1 VLDSKVVRGRISHI
15 HQNEEEAMSADV
27 ETNQPPKLNWKF
39 TLLIGFGFFGI
50 SVLWILYN
58 SYVPI
63 YLQAGRPDFDAPGE
77 VGFGFEAGL
86 TGVIMTLD
94 NVAAFFL
101 IPLIGVWSDRV
112 WTRFGR
118 RKPFILALAPIS
130 IAAFI
135 LIPVVVQMI
144 PPELSGQVDQ
154 LGTPLALFMVAVG
167 VFITAMAC
175 FRTPVIALM
184 PDLTPSPLRSQA
196 NGIINLM
203 GGVGTLV
210 ATLGSGILYGMGRIV
225 PFVFGGVLTVIA
237 VLMLYFFVKEPEEFE
252 ATAKDDGGLGV
263 LRGLKRVSPSARR
276 SLGLLMGAIF
286 CWFVGYNAVDTFLS
300 SYGVSE
306 LGMSLGQAPLLMGV
320 ASLAFLIFA
329 VPSGYIAARLGR
341 RWTIIVGLT
350 VFGGLLA
357 ANFFLRNAT
366 LIWPIMAVGGMGW
379 ALVNINSLPMVVDI
393 SASDAD
399 LGTYT
404 GMYYIA
410 SQLAAVVGPTL
421 NGYIVQW
428 GGGDYNL
435 IFVAT
440 PAFFVLAILCM
451 LGVTKG
457 EAKEGD

>member
-1 VLDSKVVRGRISHI
+1 
-15 HQNEEEAMSADV
+15 MSANV
-27 ETNQPPKLNWKF
+27 EATQSPKLNWRF
-39 TLLIGFGFFGI
+39 TFLIGFGFFGI
-50 SVLWILYN
+50 SVLWTLYN
-58 SYVPI
+58 GYVPI
-63 YLQAGRPDFDAPGE
+63 YLQAGNPTFDASGE
-77 VGFGFEAGL
+77 VGFGLDSFW

-101 IPLIGVWSDRV
+101 LPLIGVWSDRV

-118 RKPFILALAPIS
+118 RMPFILVLAPVS
-130 IAAFI
+130 IAAFV
-135 LIPVVVQMI
+135 LIPIAVRMV
-144 PPELSGQVDQ
+144 PPELSGQIGE
-154 LGTPLALFMVAVG
+154 LGVPLAFFMVAIG
-167 VFITAMAC
+167 IFLTAMAS

-203 GGVGTLV
+203 GGVGTLI
-210 ATLGSGILYGMGRIV
+210 ATVGSGILYGMGRIV
-225 PFVFGGVLTVIA
+225 PFVFGGILMLAA
-237 VLMLYFFVKEPEEFE
+237 VLMLYFFVREPKEFE
-252 ATAKDDGGLGV
+252 ATAHEDERLGA
-263 LRGLKRVSPSARR
+263 LRGLRRVSPAARR
-276 SLGLLMGAIF
+276 SLAFLMGAIF
-286 CWFVGYNAVDTFLS
+286 CWFVGYNAVETFLS

-306 LGMSLGQAPLLMGV
+306 LGMGTGQAPLLMGV

-329 VPSGYIAARLGR
+329 VPSGYIAARFGR
-341 RWTIIVGLT
+341 RRTIITGLT
-350 VFGGLLA
+350 VFGILLA

-366 LIWPIMAVGGMGW
+366 LIWPIMAIGGMGW

-393 SASDAD
+393 AVSAAD

-410 SQLAAVVGPTL
+410 SQLAAVVGPIV
-421 NGYIVQW
+421 NGYIVRL

-435 IFVAT
+435 IFLAT

-457 EAKEGD
+457 EAKESG

>member
-1 VLDSKVVRGRISHI
+1 
-15 HQNEEEAMSADV
+15 MSANA
-27 ETNQPPKLNWKF
+27 EATQSPKLNWRF
-39 TLLIGFGFFGI
+39 TFLIGFGFFGI
-50 SVLWILYN
+50 SVLWTLYN
-58 SYVPI
+58 AYVPI
-63 YLQAGRPDFDAPGE
+63 YLQAGSTTFDAPGE
-77 VGFGFEAGL
+77 VGFGLDPFW
-86 TGVIMTLD
+86 TGAIMTLD

-101 IPLIGVWSDRV
+101 LPLIGVWSDRV

-118 RKPFILALAPIS
+118 RMPFILVLAPIS
-130 IAAFI
+130 VAAFV
-135 LIPVVVQMI
+135 LIPIAVRMV
-144 PPELSGQVDQ
+144 PPELSGQIGE
-154 LGTPLALFMVAVG
+154 LGVPLAFFMVAIG
-167 VFITAMAC
+167 VFLTAMAS

-203 GGVGTLV
+203 GGVGTLI
-210 ATLGSGILYGMGRIV
+210 ATVGSGILYGMGRIV
-225 PFVFGGVLTVIA
+225 PFVFGGILMLAA
-237 VLMLYFFVKEPEEFE
+237 VLMLYFFVKEPKEFE
-252 ATAKDDGGLGV
+252 AAAHEDERLGA
-263 LRGLKRVSPSARR
+263 LRGLRRVSPAARR
-276 SLGLLMGAIF
+276 SLGFLMGAIF
-286 CWFVGYNAVDTFLS
+286 CWFVGYNAVETFLS

-306 LGMSLGQAPLLMGV
+306 LGMSTGQAPLLMGV

-341 RWTIIVGLT
+341 KRTIIAGLT
-350 VFGGLLA
+350 IFGILLA

-366 LIWPIMAVGGMGW
+366 LIWPILAIGGMGW

-393 SASDAD
+393 AVSAAD

-410 SQLAAVVGPTL
+410 SQLAAVVGPIV
-421 NGYIVQW
+421 NGYIVKL

-435 IFVAT
+435 IFLAT

-457 EAKEGD
+457 EAQSG

>member
-1 VLDSKVVRGRISHI
+1 
-15 HQNEEEAMSADV
+15 MSANV
-27 ETNQPPKLNWKF
+27 EATQSPKLNWRF
-39 TLLIGFGFFGI
+39 TFLIGFGFFGI
-50 SVLWILYN
+50 SVLWTLYN
-58 SYVPI
+58 GYVPI
-63 YLQAGRPDFDAPGE
+63 YLQAGNPTFDAPGE
-77 VGFGFEAGL
+77 VGFGLDSFW

-101 IPLIGVWSDRV
+101 LPLIGVWSDRV

-118 RKPFILALAPIS
+118 RMPFILVLAPVS
-130 IAAFI
+130 IAAFV
-135 LIPVVVQMI
+135 LIPIAVRMV
-144 PPELSGQVDQ
+144 PPELSGQIGE
-154 LGTPLALFMVAVG
+154 LGVPLAFFMVAIG
-167 VFITAMAC
+167 IFLTAMAS

-203 GGVGTLV
+203 GGVGTLI
-210 ATLGSGILYGMGRIV
+210 ATVGSGILYGMGRIV
-225 PFVFGGVLTVIA
+225 PFVFGGILMLAA
-237 VLMLYFFVKEPEEFE
+237 VLMLYFFVREPKEFE
-252 ATAKDDGGLGV
+252 ATAHEDERLGA
-263 LRGLKRVSPSARR
+263 LRGLRRVSPAARR
-276 SLGLLMGAIF
+276 SLAFLMGAIF
-286 CWFVGYNAVDTFLS
+286 CWFVGYNAVETFLS

-306 LGMSLGQAPLLMGV
+306 LGMGTGQAPLLMGV

-329 VPSGYIAARLGR
+329 VPSGYIAARFGR
-341 RWTIIVGLT
+341 RRTIITGLT
-350 VFGGLLA
+350 AFGILLA

-366 LIWPIMAVGGMGW
+366 LIWPIMAIGGMGW

-393 SASDAD
+393 AVSAAD

-410 SQLAAVVGPTL
+410 SQLAAVVGPIV
-421 NGYIVQW
+421 NGYIVRL

-435 IFVAT
+435 IFLAT

-457 EAKEGD
+457 EAKESG